1 MAHFRIAALAAVA
14 LAAACTSSGQHGAE
28 VMRYHNDQPI
38 PAQPIEIRFAN
49 PKDAD
54 NPQFRTYASIVATEL
69 ANIGFATTELE
80 DTELIAVLDV
90 LNYTRDKAPKTS
102 PVSIGIGG
110 GSYGKNV
117 GVGVGTS
124 IPVGKSSPASL
135 ESVTEL
141 QVNLARRSDNTFVW
155 EGRALS
161 VTEPEDGDQATVVK
175 KLAMALFKEFPGKSG
190 RTVKVN

>member
-1 MAHFRIAALAAVA
+1 MAHFRIAALVA
-14 LAAACTSSGQHGAE
+14 IMLAAACTSSGQHGAE
-28 VMRYHNDQPI
+28 VTRYHNDQPI
-38 PAQPIEIRFAN
+38 PAQPVEISFAN

-69 ANIGFATTELE
+69 ADIGFATTELE

-124 IPVGKSSPASL
+124 IPVGKASPAGL
-135 ESVTEL
+135 ETVTEL

-155 EGRALS
+155 EGRAIS

-175 KLAMALFKEFPGKSG
+175 KLAKALFKEFPGKSG